1 MSGMDRKSEIVY
13 LWVRAYI
20 EENKFSSSSKIPSE
34 NALSRML
41 SVSRE
46 TVRRALERLTQ
57 EGLLIRVKG
66 SGTYID
72 KEAALSWELGGSGG
86 KLKIG
91 LILQGQD
98 GNANSSLMEGIRS
111 ILPPDQVDLRTFLT
125 DNKFSNERHCLQT
138 VINQGFQGF
147 IVDGVKAS
155 LLNPNL
161 DCYQKIY
168 QKRIPVI
175 FYNNY
180 YRNLKC
186 PRVVVNDLR
195 CAREL
200 IGPLIQAGHR
210 HISGIFVYDN
220 YQSIEKF
227 QGMVE
232 ALRQNGVEY
241 QDDYI
246 KWCIS
251 NEAHDVRFTRSID
264 RFLRGLPHCTAI
276 VCCNYMIYRLVRQVL
291 DKQGRRVPEDCS
303 LVCFDYSGPNWAAE
317 GVTCSIHQGRE
328 IGREVASR
336 LMRMIRNRDC
346 EDKNY
351 SYVLAPKIH
360 MGRSIGPVHPA
371 EKKKPYPTPNLLP

>member
-1 MSGMDRKSEIVY
+1 MKDLDGKAEMVY

-20 EENKFSSSSKIPSE
+20 EENKFSSSTKIPSE
-34 NALSRML
+34 HTLSRRL
-41 SVSRE
+41 AVSRE

-57 EGLLIRVKG
+57 EGLLSRVKG

-125 DNKFSNERHCLQT
+125 DNKFANERHCLQT

-195 CAREL
+195 CAEEL
-200 IGPLIQAGHR
+200 IGLLIRQGHR
-210 HISGIFVYDN
+210 NIAGIFVSDN

-227 QGMVE
+227 QGM
-232 ALRQNGVEY
+232 AATLQKNGVEY
-241 QDDYI
+241 QDDYT

-251 NEAHDVRFTRSID
+251 NEAHDPSFVRSID
-264 RFLRGLPHCTAI
+264 RFLKRLPQCTAV
-276 VCCNYMIYRLVRQVL
+276 VCCNYMIYRMVRQVL
-291 DKQGRRVPEDCS
+291 EKQGRRVPEDCS
-303 LVCFDYSGPNWAAE
+303 LVCFDYSNEDWETE
-317 GVTCSIHQGRE
+317 GVTCSIQQGRR

-346 EDKNY
+346 VDLGY
-351 SYVLAPKIH
+351 TCVLTPEIFV
-360 MGRSIGPVHPA
+360 GRSVGPA
-371 EKKKPYPTPNLLP
+371 IR

>member
-1 MSGMDRKSEIVY
+1 MKDLDGKAEMVY

-20 EENKFSSSSKIPSE
+20 EENKFSSSTKIPSE
-34 NALSRML
+34 HTLSRRL
-41 SVSRE
+41 AVSRE
-46 TVRRALERLTQ
+46 TVRRALERLTR
-57 EGLLIRVKG
+57 EGLLLRVKG

-111 ILPPDQVDLRTFLT
+111 ILPSDQVDLRTFLT
-125 DNKFSNERHCLQT
+125 DNKFANERHCLQT

-195 CAREL
+195 CAEEL
-200 IGPLIQAGHR
+200 IGLLIRQGHR
-210 HISGIFVYDN
+210 NIAGIFVSDN

-227 QGMVE
+227 QGM
-232 ALRQNGVEY
+232 AATLQKNGVEY
-241 QDDYI
+241 QDDYT
-246 KWCIS
+246 KWCVS
-251 NEAHDVRFTRSID
+251 NEAHDPSFVRSID
-264 RFLRGLPHCTAI
+264 RFLKRLPQCTAV
-276 VCCNYMIYRLVRQVL
+276 VCCNYMIYRMVRQVL
-291 DKQGRRVPEDCS
+291 EKQGRRVPEDCS
-303 LVCFDYSGPNWAAE
+303 LVCFDYSNEDWEAE
-317 GVTCSIHQGRE
+317 GVTCSVHQGFR

-346 EDKNY
+346 DDINY
-351 SYVLAPKIH
+351 TYVLAPEIYL
-360 MGRSIGPVHPA
+360 GRTVGPA
-371 EKKKPYPTPNLLP
+371 RN

>member
-1 MSGMDRKSEIVY
+1 MKTLDGKSEMVY

-20 EENKFSSSSKIPSE
+20 EENKFSGNTKLPSE
-34 NALSRML
+34 NTLSRKL

-46 TVRRALERLTQ
+46 TVRRALEQLAR
-57 EGLLIRVKG
+57 EGLLRRVKG
-66 SGTYID
+66 SGTYIN

-125 DNKFSNERHCLQT
+125 DNKFANERHCLQT

-180 YRNLKC
+180 YRNLKY

-195 CAREL
+195 CAEEL
-200 IGPLIQAGHR
+200 IGLLIRHGHR
-210 HISGIFVYDN
+210 NIAGIFVSDN

-227 QGMVE
+227 QGM
-232 ALRQNGVEY
+232 AATLQKNGVEY
-241 QDDYI
+241 QDDYT
-246 KWCIS
+246 KWCVS
-251 NEAHDVRFTRSID
+251 NEAHDPSFARSIA
-264 RFLRGLPHCTAI
+264 RFLKRLPQCTAV
-276 VCCNYMIYRLVRQVL
+276 VCCNYMIYQMVRRVL
-291 DKQGRRVPEDCS
+291 EKQGKRVPEDCS
-303 LVCFDYSGPNWAAE
+303 LVCFDYSNEDWEAE
-317 GVTCSIHQGRE
+317 GVTCSVHQGCR
-328 IGREVASR
+328 IGQEVASR
-336 LMRMIRNRDC
+336 LLRMIRNRDC
-346 EDKNY
+346 DDIKY
-351 SYVLAPKIH
+351 TYVLAPEIYL
-360 MGRSIGPVHPA
+360 GRSVGPA
-371 EKKKPYPTPNLLP
+371 RK

>member
-1 MSGMDRKSEIVY
+1 MKELDGKSETVY

-20 EENKFSSSSKIPSE
+20 EENKFSSSTKIPSE
-34 NALSRML
+34 NTLSRKL
-41 SVSRE
+41 AVSRE
-46 TVRRALERLTQ
+46 TVRRALERLTE

-72 KEAALSWELGGSGG
+72 KEEALSWELGGSTG

-98 GNANSSLMEGIRS
+98 SNANSSLMEGIRS
-111 ILPPDQVDLRTFLT
+111 VLSPDRVDLRTFLT
-125 DNKFSNERHCLQT
+125 DNKFANERHCLQT

-180 YRNLKC
+180 YKNLKC

-195 CAREL
+195 CAQEL
-200 IGPLIQAGHR
+200 IGLLIREGHR
-210 HISGIFVYDN
+210 NIAGVFVSDN

-227 QGMVE
+227 QGMAA
-232 ALRQNGVEY
+232 ALRENGVAY

-246 KWCIS
+246 KWCVS
-251 NEAHDVRFTRSID
+251 DEAHDPSFARSID
-264 RFLRGLPHCTAI
+264 RFLKRLPHYTAV

-291 DKQGRRVPEDCS
+291 EKQGKRVPEDCS
-303 LVCFDYSGPNWAAE
+303 LVCFDYSSDDWEAE
-317 GVTCSIHQGRE
+317 GVTCSVHQGYR
-328 IGREVASR
+328 IGQEVASR
-336 LMRMIRNRDC
+336 LTQMIRNRDC
-346 EDKNY
+346 DDLGYTCVLSPEI
-351 SYVLAPKIH
+351 YV
-360 MGRSIGPVHPA
+360 GRSVGPA
-371 EKKKPYPTPNLLP
+371 IR

>member
-1 MSGMDRKSEIVY
+1 MKELDGKAEMVY

-20 EENKFSSSSKIPSE
+20 EENKFSSNTRLPSE
-34 NALSRML
+34 NTLSRKL

-46 TVRRALERLTQ
+46 TVRRALERLTR
-57 EGLLIRVKG
+57 EGLLLRVKG

-111 ILPPDQVDLRTFLT
+111 ILPSDQVDLRTFLT
-125 DNKFSNERHCLQT
+125 DNKFANERHCLQT

-195 CAREL
+195 CAQEL
-200 IGPLIQAGHR
+200 IGLLIREGHR
-210 HISGIFVYDN
+210 NIAGVFVSDN

-227 QGMVE
+227 QGMAA
-232 ALRQNGVEY
+232 ALQENGVEY
-241 QDDYI
+241 QDDYT
-246 KWCIS
+246 KWCVS
-251 NEAHDVRFTRSID
+251 NEAHDPRFVRSID
-264 RFLRGLPHCTAI
+264 RFLRRLPHCTAV
-276 VCCNYMIYRLVRQVL
+276 VCCNYMIYQMVRKVL
-291 DKQGRRVPEDCS
+291 EEQGKRVPEDCS
-303 LVCFDYSGPNWAAE
+303 LVCFDYSRDDWEAE
-317 GVTCSIHQGRE
+317 GVTCSVHQGYR

-336 LMRMIRNRDC
+336 LMRMIRSRDC
-346 EDKNY
+346 DDLGY
-351 SYVLAPKIH
+351 TYVLAPEIYL
-360 MGRSIGPVHPA
+360 GRTVGPVR
-371 EKKKPYPTPNLLP
+371 EKR

>member
-1 MSGMDRKSEIVY
+1 MKVLDRKSEMVY

-20 EENKFSSSSKIPSE
+20 EENKFSSNTKIPSE
-34 NALSRML
+34 NTLSRKL

-46 TVRRALERLTQ
+46 TVRRALERLTE

-72 KEAALSWELGGSGG
+72 KEEALSWELGGSTG

-98 GNANSSLMEGIRS
+98 SNANSSLMEGIRS
-111 ILPPDQVDLRTFLT
+111 VLSPDRVDLRTFLT

-180 YRNLKC
+180 YKNLKC

-195 CAREL
+195 CAQEL
-200 IGPLIQAGHR
+200 IGLLIREGHR
-210 HISGIFVYDN
+210 NIAGVFVSDN

-227 QGMVE
+227 QGMAA
-232 ALRQNGVEY
+232 ALRENGVAY

-246 KWCIS
+246 KWCVS
-251 NEAHDVRFTRSID
+251 NEAHDPSFARSID
-264 RFLRGLPHCTAI
+264 RFLKRLPHYTAV

-291 DKQGRRVPEDCS
+291 EKQGKRVPEDCS
-303 LVCFDYSGPNWAAE
+303 LVCFDYSSDDWETE
-317 GVTCSIHQGRE
+317 GVTCSVHQGYR
-328 IGREVASR
+328 IGQEVASR
-336 LMRMIRNRDC
+336 LTQMIRNRDC
-346 EDKNY
+346 DDLGYTCVLSPEI
-351 SYVLAPKIH
+351 YV
-360 MGRSIGPVHPA
+360 GRSVGPA
-371 EKKKPYPTPNLLP
+371 IR